1 MLASTAGSAG
11 AQQDVLPDTGGR
23 VYGLIGGGF
32 GDSKFVATGAGAG
45 LRLTP
50 HLGLDLE
57 LTHLSGSDRI
67 EEVAATD
74 SFPGISVFSTTN
86 AIDGCH
92 PRSNAIRPR
101 VSAQFLRSSAC
112 DARPDATPLSIYV
125 YR

>member
-57 LTHLSGSDRI
+57 LTHLSGSDRNRRGCGHGFVPWHFGVQHH
-67 EEVAATD
+67 ERDRWVPSEVQRD
-74 SFPGISVFSTTN
+74 STAG
-86 AIDGCH
+86 
-92 PRSNAIRPR
+92 
-101 VSAQFLRSSAC
+101 
-112 DARPDATPLSIYV
+112 LSPVPSIV
-125 YR
+125 GV